1 MEAAEDLHE
10 DEAGLVV
17 VTAAVVDVALEAAA
31 VDHLEVVEDPQG
43 VGEVIMPIMNLF
55 GIEIEAEAP

>member
-17 VTAAVVDVALEAAA
+17 VDVALAAVA
-31 VDHLEVVEDPQG
+31 VDHLEVVEGPQG
-43 VGEVIMPIMNLF
+43 VGEVTMPIMNLF
-55 GIEIEAEAP
+55 GIEIEVLLEAP